1 MKRVIV
7 LVLLVVIA
15 GVAGIVR
22 SHSKSRDRGSELV
35 VSNDNQTGDARE
47 EIRRTVDLSPGARVE
62 ILGINGA
69 VKIETSTSPTAEIY
83 IERTGASREVL
94 ERRKV
99 VVDASPTNL
108 RIHGEKGDA
117 GFFSRLFGSNP
128 SERVTLKLPRQIAL
142 STKGVNGAVTVGDV
156 DGPVEMHGI
165 NGKVD
170 VGQALGSVEFRGVNG
185 NIAVSLKE
193 VSKDGVSIA
202 GVNGNIELRLR
213 EGLSADVEAHGMNGR
228 VVSEI
233 QDVVVE
239 REKHGT
245 YFAHVGGGGNTITAN
260 GINGNIRLTRA
271 VS

>member
-22 SHSKSRDRGSELV
+22 SHSKSRASRSELA
-35 VSNDNQTGDARE
+35 VSADKQTSDTRE
-47 EIRRTVDLSPGARVE
+47 EIRRTVELSPGARVE
-62 ILGINGA
+62 ILGINGS

-83 IERTGASREVL
+83 IERTGVSREVL
-94 ERRKV
+94 DRRKV

-245 YFAHVGGGGNTITAN
+245 YFAHVGGGGNAITAN